1 MDRAVG
7 WIAENAEKLE
17 TFFRKKVALIHR
29 SPYNGVN
36 GSGLLSCIDEI
47 LLIFDLSRSDSPRC
61 NTLGG
66 DWEVSTLTDDKR
78 NQSVLTPTVTET
90 ELGGQDFG
98 ALTPEEERV
107 LRMRHGLTEGPE
119 HMLSFAVGANEETML
134 KLAASAE
141 RSAKSHSREVAW
153 DILECG
159 LFELAGTSMPLSR
172 LHI

>member
-1 MDRAVG
+1 M
-7 WIAENAEKLE
+7 
-17 TFFRKKVALIHR
+17 
-29 SPYNGVN
+29 
-36 GSGLLSCIDEI
+36 
-47 LLIFDLSRSDSPRC
+47 
-61 NTLGG
+61 LGG

-134 KLAASAE
+134 KLAMMEKNLIEAFAKADAPQLDLDSGHIE
-141 RSAKSHSREVAW
+141 AKSKIISALRGDE
-153 DILECG
+153 
-159 LFELAGTSMPLSR
+159 
-172 LHI
+172 